1 MNWKKLTETIQIEEI
16 KELSKIKPVLIF
28 KHSTRCSVSSM
39 SLDRLLRNWKT
50 EDGEKVVPFFLDLI
64 AHRGLSDKIESEFG
78 VPHESPQVIIVRNGA
93 AIYDNSHFGISY
105 PEIMGQVGNL

>member
-1 MNWKKLTETIQIEEI
+1 MNWNKLDASSQIEEL
-16 KELSKIKPVLIF
+16 KQLSYEKPVLIF

-50 EDGEKVVPFFLDLI
+50 DDQKKIMPYFLDLI
-64 AHRGLSDKIESEFG
+64 SNRPLSNQIEVEFG
-78 VPHESPQVIIVRNGA
+78 IPHESPQVIIVKEGK

-105 PEIMGQVGNL
+105 QEIMEQV